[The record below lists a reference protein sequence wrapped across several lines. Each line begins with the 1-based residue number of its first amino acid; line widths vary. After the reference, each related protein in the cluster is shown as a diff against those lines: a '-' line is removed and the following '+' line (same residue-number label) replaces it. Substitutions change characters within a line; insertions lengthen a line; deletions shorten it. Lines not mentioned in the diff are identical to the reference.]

1 MSKTHKIRPETLDE
15 LLELIGDPADIL
27 NEKNV
32 FLDLKKA
39 LIKKA
44 LIKKALIEKALE
56 GELGHHLGY
65 AKHGK
70 SSQENNVSVLLV

>member
-39 LIKKA
+39 LI
-44 LIKKALIEKALE
+44 EKALE